1 MNNINSIQLQNF
13 ANHQNWPRR
22 SAKFFD
28 QSSTLKLKEN
38 VPESYKG
45 LFILTK
51 VC

>member
-1 MNNINSIQLQNF
+1 MLLQNF
-13 ANHQNWPRR
+13 ADHQNWPRR

-28 QSSTLKLKEN
+28 PSSTLKLKEK

-45 LFILTK
+45 SFFLTK